1 MILDSPN
8 YFVREKI
15 STFRQTK
22 KGVVSFAA
30 LVTLY
35 KIGFPAES
43 IREAGGV
50 IMESTLVQAISDSAE
65 IIKEYDRET
74 VASLGMIDGNL
85 FLNQVDDTG
94 KEYWLKEAG
103 SFKKY
108 CEAIPVITNDNDLL
122 EGIFGG
128 HDIKDVFGICDYDAI
143 SFIHHNEEYSLIAVE
158 AILSSLSIDEELKL
172 NVISIPDW
180 LVIQKISGERLL
192 GYTKSLL
199 DKGCLI
205 SVTKNVIDYLPLE
218 ISKADEGTK
227 KKLYLLW
234 DRLLSDVG
242 KYPEKQRIVFIQAI
256 SEVIAS
262 YKDEIKSVDAGI
274 LRILINN
281 ILLLR
286 KQKIEMIFDGE
297 QLSFALVN
305 AESEEQIVEIKQK

>member
-1 MILDSPN
+1 M
-8 YFVREKI
+8 
-15 STFRQTK
+15 
-22 KGVVSFAA
+22 
-30 LVTLY
+30 
-35 KIGFPAES
+35 
-43 IREAGGV
+43 
-50 IMESTLVQAISDSAE
+50 
-65 IIKEYDRET
+65 
-74 VASLGMIDGNL
+74 
-85 FLNQVDDTG
+85 DDTG

-234 DRLLSDVG
+234 DRLLSDVE